1 MNLYKTTQEY
11 LQVESKLTDL
21 ELDNVTLEDTLEGAR
36 FPLEQKA
43 ISVAMIA
50 RNLESHAAAIKAAR
64 GEMEKRE
71 KSAENRAKWL
81 KEYLLNNMQAANIT
95 KIESPYFTL
104 SIAKNPESVIVDC
117 DTLIPTDYFRQ
128 PETPPPVLDKTLVKK
143 AIKDGFEVPG
153 CHLESGVRLSIK

>member
-21 ELDNVTLEDTLEGAR
+21 ELDDVTLADTLEGAR

-43 ISVAMIA
+43 INVAMIV
-50 RNLESHAAAIKAAR
+50 RNLESHAAEIKAAR
-64 GEMEKRE
+64 DDMANRE
-71 KSAENRAKWL
+71 KAAENRAKWL

-104 SIAKNPESVIVDC
+104 SIAKNPESVIIDC
-117 DTLIPTDYFRQ
+117 DTLIPADYFRQ

>member
-21 ELDNVTLEDTLEGAR
+21 ELDDVTLADTLEGAR

-43 ISVAMIA
+43 ISVAMIV
-50 RNLESHAAAIKAAR
+50 RNLEATAAAIKAAR
-64 GEMEKRE
+64 DDMAKRE
-71 KSAENRAKWL
+71 KAAENRAKWI

-104 SIAKNPESVIVDC
+104 SIAKNPESVIIDC
-117 DTLIPTDYFRQ
+117 DTLIPADYFRQ
-128 PETPPPVLDKTLVKK
+128 PETPPPVLDKALVKK

>member
-11 LQVESKLTDL
+11 LQVEIQLTDL
-21 ELDNVTLEDTLEGAR
+21 ELDHVTLADTLEGAR

-64 GEMEKRE
+64 DEMGKRE
-71 KSAENRAKWL
+71 KAAENRAKWL

-117 DTLIPTDYFRQ
+117 DTLIPADYFRQ

>member
-1 MNLYKTTQEY
+1 
-11 LQVESKLTDL
+11 
-21 ELDNVTLEDTLEGAR
+21 
-36 FPLEQKA
+36 
-43 ISVAMIA
+43 
-50 RNLESHAAAIKAAR
+50 
-64 GEMEKRE
+64 
-71 KSAENRAKWL
+71 
-81 KEYLLNNMQAANIT
+81 MQAANIT

-117 DTLIPTDYFRQ
+117 DTIIPADYFRQ